1 MGNAFGQFVA
11 RSKTDNPKTLNEE
24 IQKMNNQ
31 QPQPFP
37 ATMISEEEEV
47 DHMIHHGI
55 NNLLETHSSHSQEIK
70 PNISTHHSSQ
80 ASIERIN
87 PNLRI
92 KETENFSSSILRFEL
107 KRDLKIRQ
115 IYNLFSN
122 FGNISYI
129 SKKTGRAYIKFR
141 TLEFA
146 AIARTYLHERY
157 LSGNLL
163 VLSYPEV
170 VEEGLP
176 KEGEYC
182 ECIFYD
188 KSFDRYKLFYLGLLL
203 IDL

>member
-1 MGNAFGQFVA
+1 MSRSYQSEEQDFFNDEYIMGNAFGQYVP
-11 RSKTDNPKTLNEE
+11 RSKTDNPKTLHEE

-31 QPQPFP
+31 QQPFLAP
-37 ATMISEEEEV
+37 MISEEEEV
-47 DHMIHHGI
+47 EHMIHHGI
-55 NNLLETHSSHSQEIK
+55 NNLLGTHSSHSHEVK
-70 PNISTHHSSQ
+70 PNTSTHHSSQ

-92 KETENFSSSILRFEL
+92 KETENFSSSILRFDL
-107 KRDLKIRQ
+107 KRELKIRH

-129 SKKTGRAYIKFR
+129 SKKIGKAYIKFR

-163 VLSYPEV
+163 VLSYPEI

-182 ECIFYD
+182 
-188 KSFDRYKLFYLGLLL
+188 
-203 IDL
+203 